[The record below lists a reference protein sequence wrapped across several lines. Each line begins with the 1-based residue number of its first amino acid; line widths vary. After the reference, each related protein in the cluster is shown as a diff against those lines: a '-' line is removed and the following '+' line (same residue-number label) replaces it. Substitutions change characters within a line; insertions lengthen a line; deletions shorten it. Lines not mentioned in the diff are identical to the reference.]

1 MDRARRTLAD
11 PGQRH
16 AAHRSRLPAHHR
28 AQLRDRSQRH
38 PARLHGGRQFA
49 DRHGRDHA
57 QRRPQR
63 RQLSGRRRHAGHRG
77 QDVSGQ
83 FADRRLAGARHPH
96 PRRGRDQVDRR
107 RRRHLRAAL
116 QAIREGAEGDL
127 MTVIATETAEG
138 LIRWR
143 YLPWALAAIAAM
155 IAVIVAGNI
164 WLLDFVHVFS
174 SLLWTGVDLFM
185 GFVLGPILRRVDL
198 SVRREIV
205 RRLTPRTL
213 FLMPTVSIIS
223 GTTGWFLAVQLGYTA
238 LDWPAYWW
246 VAAALILVTLMT
258 IQGLGFL
265 TPVTVD
271 VGLQLQDRD
280 PDMRKI
286 SSWMRWFFYAV
297 ALQGLIQVAIIVV
310 MTRFRAGI

>member
-1 MDRARRTLAD
+1 M
-11 PGQRH
+11 
-16 AAHRSRLPAHHR
+16 S
-28 AQLRDRSQRH
+28 
-38 PARLHGGRQFA
+38 
-49 DRHGRDHA
+49 
-57 QRRPQR
+57 
-63 RQLSGRRRHAGHRG
+63 
-77 QDVSGQ
+77 
-83 FADRRLAGARHPH
+83 
-96 PRRGRDQVDRR
+96 
-107 RRRHLRAAL
+107 
-116 QAIREGAEGDL
+116 
-127 MTVIATETAEG
+127 VIAAETAEG

-143 YLPWALAAIAAM
+143 YLPWALAAIVAM

-223 GTTGWFLAVQLGYTA
+223 GTTGWFLAVALGYTA
-238 LDWPAYWW
+238 LDWPAYGW

-265 TPVTVD
+265 TPVNVY
-271 VGLQLQDRD
+271 VCLQLQKRE
-280 PDMRKI
+280 PDMKKI
-286 SSWMRWFFYAV
+286 SSWMRWYFYAV
-297 ALQGLIQVAIIVV
+297 ALQGLMQVAIIVV

>member
-1 MDRARRTLAD
+1 
-11 PGQRH
+11 
-16 AAHRSRLPAHHR
+16 
-28 AQLRDRSQRH
+28 
-38 PARLHGGRQFA
+38 
-49 DRHGRDHA
+49 
-57 QRRPQR
+57 
-63 RQLSGRRRHAGHRG
+63 
-77 QDVSGQ
+77 
-83 FADRRLAGARHPH
+83 
-96 PRRGRDQVDRR
+96 
-107 RRRHLRAAL
+107 
-116 QAIREGAEGDL
+116 
-127 MTVIATETAEG
+127 MTVIAAETSQG

-155 IAVIVAGNI
+155 IAVIVAGNL

-223 GTTGWFLAVQLGYTA
+223 GTTGWFLAVALGYTA
-238 LDWPAYWW
+238 LDWPAYGW
-246 VAAALILVTLMT
+246 VAAALVLVTLMT

-265 TPVTVD
+265 TPVNVC
-271 VGLQLQDRD
+271 VCLELQKLE
-280 PDMRKI
+280 PDMGKI
-286 SSWMRWFFYAV
+286 SFWMRWYFYAV
-297 ALQGLIQVAIIVV
+297 ALQGLMQVAIIVV

>member
-1 MDRARRTLAD
+1 
-11 PGQRH
+11 
-16 AAHRSRLPAHHR
+16 
-28 AQLRDRSQRH
+28 
-38 PARLHGGRQFA
+38 
-49 DRHGRDHA
+49 
-57 QRRPQR
+57 
-63 RQLSGRRRHAGHRG
+63 
-77 QDVSGQ
+77 
-83 FADRRLAGARHPH
+83 
-96 PRRGRDQVDRR
+96 
-107 RRRHLRAAL
+107 
-116 QAIREGAEGDL
+116 
-127 MTVIATETAEG
+127 MTVIAAETSEG

-223 GTTGWFLAVQLGYTA
+223 GTTGWFLAVTLGYTA
-238 LDWPAYWW
+238 LDWPAFGW
-246 VAAALILVTLMT
+246 VAAALVLVTLMT

-265 TPVTVD
+265 TPVNVY
-271 VGLQLQDRD
+271 VCLQLQKPK
-280 PDMRKI
+280 PDMTKI
-286 SSWMRWFFYAV
+286 SFWMRWYFYAV
-297 ALQGLIQVAIIVV
+297 ALQGLMQVAIIVV

>member
-1 MDRARRTLAD
+1 
-11 PGQRH
+11 
-16 AAHRSRLPAHHR
+16 
-28 AQLRDRSQRH
+28 
-38 PARLHGGRQFA
+38 
-49 DRHGRDHA
+49 
-57 QRRPQR
+57 
-63 RQLSGRRRHAGHRG
+63 
-77 QDVSGQ
+77 
-83 FADRRLAGARHPH
+83 
-96 PRRGRDQVDRR
+96 
-107 RRRHLRAAL
+107 
-116 QAIREGAEGDL
+116 
-127 MTVIATETAEG
+127 MTVLAAETSEG

-143 YLPWALAAIAAM
+143 YLPWALAALAAM

-223 GTTGWFLAVQLGYTA
+223 GTTGWFLAVALGYTA

-246 VAAALILVTLMT
+246 VATALILVTLMT

-265 TPVTVD
+265 TPVNVY
-271 VGLQLQDRD
+271 VCLELQKPK
-280 PDMRKI
+280 PDMNKI
-286 SSWMRWFFYAV
+286 SFWMRWYFYAV
-297 ALQGLIQVAIIVV
+297 ALQGLMQVAIIVV

>member
-1 MDRARRTLAD
+1 
-11 PGQRH
+11 
-16 AAHRSRLPAHHR
+16 
-28 AQLRDRSQRH
+28 
-38 PARLHGGRQFA
+38 
-49 DRHGRDHA
+49 
-57 QRRPQR
+57 
-63 RQLSGRRRHAGHRG
+63 
-77 QDVSGQ
+77 
-83 FADRRLAGARHPH
+83 
-96 PRRGRDQVDRR
+96 
-107 RRRHLRAAL
+107 
-116 QAIREGAEGDL
+116 
-127 MTVIATETAEG
+127 MTVTAAETSQG

-143 YLPWALAAIAAM
+143 YLPWALAALASM

-213 FLMPTVSIIS
+213 FLMPTVSIVS

-238 LDWPAYWW
+238 LDWPAYGW
-246 VAAALILVTLMT
+246 VAAALILVILMT

-265 TPVTVD
+265 TPVNVY
-271 VGLQLQDRD
+271 VCLQLQKPK
-280 PDMRKI
+280 PDMNKI
-286 SSWMRWFFYAV
+286 SSWMRWYFYAV
-297 ALQGLIQVAIIVV
+297 ALQGLMQVAIIVV

>member
-1 MDRARRTLAD
+1 
-11 PGQRH
+11 
-16 AAHRSRLPAHHR
+16 
-28 AQLRDRSQRH
+28 
-38 PARLHGGRQFA
+38 
-49 DRHGRDHA
+49 
-57 QRRPQR
+57 
-63 RQLSGRRRHAGHRG
+63 
-77 QDVSGQ
+77 
-83 FADRRLAGARHPH
+83 
-96 PRRGRDQVDRR
+96 
-107 RRRHLRAAL
+107 
-116 QAIREGAEGDL
+116 
-127 MTVIATETAEG
+127 MTVIAAETSEG

-185 GFVLGPILRRVDL
+185 GFVLGPILRRVEL

-238 LDWPAYWW
+238 LDWPAYGW

-265 TPVTVD
+265 TPVNVY
-271 VGLQLQDRD
+271 VCLQLQKPK
-280 PDMRKI
+280 PDMTKI
-286 SSWMRWFFYAV
+286 SFWMRWYFYAV
-297 ALQGLIQVAIIVV
+297 ALQGLMQVAIIVV